1 MSEQTIVIEGR
12 VEQFVKAQ
20 SGNIAFMLN
29 DTQRNLRYCF
39 TTGRK
44 PLLNVLDEVI
54 VIGSVISGNKVRANY
69 IINKTKNTEDN
80 LLEKKGNWPYYVSL
94 AFALIVTGGF
104 VVALL
109 FVLGVFPMPSGSIWD
124 PFNFIFGFIYSIILM
139 VIFVP
144 LMIILWVLTAV
155 FSKKKSSE
163 SNLEI
168 EVARIKQSV
177 YTQKP
182 SPSKPVQTM
191 DSESLTPKSV
201 IVEETSYRPSFCS
214 HCGEKLPP
222 DAKFCPKCG
231 SKW

>member
-1 MSEQTIVIEGR
+1 MSEQTIVIEGH

-20 SGNIAFMLN
+20 SGNIAFMLD
-29 DTQRNLRYCF
+29 DTQGNLRYCF

-44 PLLNVLDEVI
+44 PLLSISDEVTL
-54 VIGSVISGNKVRANY
+54 IGSILSGNKVRVNY

-80 LLEKKGNWPYYVSL
+80 LLETKGNWAYYVSL
-94 AFALIVTGGF
+94 ILALIVTGGF
-104 VVALL
+104 IVALL

-139 VIFVP
+139 VIFIP
-144 LMIILWVLTAV
+144 LMIILWILTAV
-155 FSKKKSSE
+155 FAKKKSSE
-163 SNLEI
+163 SDLEI

-177 YTQKP
+177 YAQKA
-182 SPSKPVQTM
+182 SPSKVVQTK
-191 DSESLTPKSV
+191 DSEVLPIKSV
-201 IVEETSYRPSFCS
+201 IVEETISRPTFCS

-222 DAKFCPKCG
+222 DANFCPKCG